1 MDTKIFKS
9 YDEFL
14 NRKDKNLNGVSEG
27 FSKNN
32 PNYLIENKTN
42 VGCWNCSDCYDC
54 SHCDDCSD
62 CSGCSDCYGCHD
74 CCRCFRCFRCSGC
87 SDCYGCSDNPG
98 QRVISENIPKI
109 ENIHNK
115 ILDACLN
122 DDSLDMNRWHT
133 CETTH
138 CRAGWVVHLAGEE
151 GKKLEEKTSTAFA
164 AMMIYKESSNIPVSP
179 VRFYD
184 NKENAMQDIKRCAEM
199 ESKI

>member
-1 MDTKIFKS
+1 MNTKIFKS

-14 NRKDKNLNGVSEG
+14 NRKDKSLNGVSEG

-42 VGCWNCSDCYDC
+42 VGCWNCSGCSHCFDCAHCYDCYDC
-54 SHCDDCSD
+54 SDCARCAHCYRCAGCYRCAD
-62 CSGCSDCYGCHD
+62 CSDCYG
-74 CCRCFRCFRCSGC
+74 
-87 SDCYGCSDNPG
+87 
-98 QRVISENIPKI
+98 QRVIIENIPKI

-115 ILDACLN
+115 ILDACSN
-122 DDSLDMNRWHT
+122 DDSLDMSKWHT

-164 AMMIYKESSNIPVSP
+164 AMMIYKKSSNIPVSP
-179 VRFYD
+179 ARFYD